1 MNTIL
6 LVEDNDA
13 IVMGLEYLLTG
24 EHYGFYSAGDKKSAR
39 EILKNKVI
47 DLVLLDVSLPD
58 GDGFELCKEIKREN
72 LAPVIFLTAKD
83 EEHNVVKGF
92 DLGADDYV
100 VKPFRNRELVSRIK
114 NVLRRSGKEQ
124 KDLLFHGIRLDV
136 EAGKAYQGKEEIK
149 LTRLEFKIMLLLFS
163 NPNKLFS
170 RDEILGSVWDIDGN
184 FVNDN
189 TLSVTMKRL
198 RLKIGDKEGKVIETV
213 RGMGYRLGKELENDK
228 LSE

>member
-1 MNTIL
+1 MNSIL

-24 EHYGFYSAGDKKSAR
+24 EHYEFYSAGDKKSAR

-58 GDGFELCKEIKREN
+58 GDGFELCREIKREN

-136 EAGKAYQGKEEIK
+136 EAGKAYQGQEELK

-170 RDEILGSVWDIDGN
+170 RDEILSSVWDIDGN

-198 RLKIGDKEGKVIETV
+198 RVKIGDKEGKVIETV
-213 RGMGYRLGKELENDK
+213 RGMGYRLGKE
-228 LSE
+228 